1 MHACA
6 GDEELLQKEKEN
18 VNRGSKM
25 TERSKRIF
33 ATDHGG
39 GHEQRQS
46 KKTEAST
53 ISEKRMELERKN
65 ARLRSRENST
75 NRERGDRPKRA
86 YYNGVD

>member
-25 TERSKRIF
+25 TEGSKRTF

-46 KKTEAST
+46 KKTKESG
-53 ISEKRMELERKN
+53 KQHKQGKGGL
-65 ARLRSRENST
+65 
-75 NRERGDRPKRA
+75 
-86 YYNGVD
+86 YNGVD

>member
-39 GHEQRQS
+39 DTNKDKARKLRQ
-46 KKTEAST
+46 AQ
-53 ISEKRMELERKN
+53 
-65 ARLRSRENST
+65 
-75 NRERGDRPKRA
+75 
-86 YYNGVD
+86 

>member
-25 TERSKRIF
+25 TEGSKRTF

-53 ISEKRMELERKN
+53 ISEKRMELEKRVHE
-65 ARLRSRENST
+65 RSRENST

-86 YYNGVD
+86 